1 MKLITAIVKPDRL
14 DDVIQAVIDGGG
26 DGLTVTEVRGFGQ
39 QYGHRGH
46 VRPAQT
52 RALVVAKLRIDAVV
66 QDEAAEPVVDAIAK
80 AVNTGSIG
88 DGKIWVSPVESVLR
102 VRTGD
107 RDQDAL

>member
-1 MKLITAIVKPDRL
+1 
-14 DDVIQAVIDGGG
+14 
-26 DGLTVTEVRGFGQ
+26 
-39 QYGHRGH
+39 
-46 VRPAQT
+46 
-52 RALVVAKLRIDAVV
+52 VV
-66 QDEAAEPVVDAIAK
+66 QDEAAEAVVDAIAK